1 MPMPETMGISSQPPG
16 LSPEDV
22 QAEGI
27 VRVLGSDGS
36 AAPYADA
43 RVEPRELV
51 SLYRLMLL
59 NRALDERMIAL
70 QRQGRIGFYIGSIGE
85 EATILGAAYVLRKN
99 DWIFPAYRE
108 HGAALLRGMPL
119 QAFLCNLFG
128 RGADLA
134 KGRQMPC
141 HEAYRPANFA
151 SISSPLATQLP
162 HAVGVAWAAR
172 YKKKDDVALAY
183 FGDGATSAND
193 FHAALNFA
201 GVFRTA
207 TIFLCRNNQWAI
219 SVPLSKQT
227 ASSSLAVKARAYGF
241 PGVRVD
247 GNDLLAMIAVTRK
260 AHERARS
267 GQGPTLIEAVTYR
280 LQGHS
285 TSDDPRAYRTED
297 EVAPWRD
304 LDPLERL
311 KAHLCRAE
319 LWSQADETE
328 ARREI
333 DEEIRRATAL
343 AEREGPPALASL
355 FEDVYARQPWHL
367 AEQREEALRGAEQ
380 EKE

>member
-1 MPMPETMGISSQPPG
+1 MRTPDAISNAVPPA
-16 LSPEDV
+16 LSPGDDPADEV
-22 QAEGI
+22 
-27 VRVLGSDGS
+27 VRVLGADGS
-36 AAPYADA
+36 AAPHADA
-43 RVEPRELV
+43 RVEPQELV
-51 SLYRLMLL
+51 LLYRLMLL

-85 EATILGAAYVLRKN
+85 EAAILGAAYVLRKN

-128 RGADLA
+128 RGADPV

-162 HAVGVAWAAR
+162 HAVGMAWAAR
-172 YKKKDDVALAY
+172 YKKRDDVALAY
-183 FGDGATSAND
+183 FGDGATSASD
-193 FHAALNFA
+193 FHSALNFA

-207 TIFLCRNNQWAI
+207 TLFLCRNNQWAI

-227 ASSSLAVKARAYGF
+227 ASSSLAIKARAYGF

-247 GNDLLAMIAVTRK
+247 GNDLLAVIAVTRK

-267 GQGPTLIEAVTYR
+267 GLGPTLIEAVTYR

-285 TSDDPRAYRTED
+285 TSDDPRAYRSEE
-297 EVAPWRD
+297 EVAPWRA
-304 LDPLERL
+304 LDPLTRL
-311 KAHLCRAE
+311 KAHLVRSE
-319 LWSQADETE
+319 LWSPSDEAA
-328 ARREI
+328 ARKEI
-333 DEEIRRATAL
+333 DEDIRRASAL

-367 AEQREEALRGAEQ
+367 AEQRDEALAAAARESGA
-380 EKE
+380 